1 MSLAVRATWHAEAR
15 ARLRLRERATLGGYI
30 AGRLTGARL
39 PTECA
44 EYGAACGA
52 PAGEVPIYL
61 FEADRPKVEEH
72 AAAPTAAPSTVGLNV
87 GPIHPAVFSAS
98 IAPRLGVTMPTV
110 TSGTSSTRCSQP
122 PRPAFGGRTRSQRQ
136 HQRKPLPV
144 RGTGSTPDAPNR
156 LWVADIT
163 YIPTLAGFL
172 YLAIVLDVFSR
183 RVVGPSSYCP
193 QTYEECLNSVA

>member
-122 PRPAFGGRTRSQRQ
+122 PRPAFGGRPRA
-136 HQRKPLPV
+136 HNA
-144 RGTGSTPDAPNR
+144 STSE
-156 LWVADIT
+156 
-163 YIPTLAGFL
+163 
-172 YLAIVLDVFSR
+172 SR
-183 RVVGPSSYCP
+183 Y
-193 QTYEECLNSVA
+193 